1 MSFVVLSLSTIKYR
15 HVLTVKTGLFFF
27 FTSVTDLILTMNEN
41 NLSKINI
48 LTSRYLFLGSKTL
61 EKMVLLLK
69 ESEGDGIIAIRL

>member
-1 MSFVVLSLSTIKYR
+1 MYLLLKP
-15 HVLTVKTGLFFF
+15 GCFFF

>member
-1 MSFVVLSLSTIKYR
+1 
-15 HVLTVKTGLFFF
+15 
-27 FTSVTDLILTMNEN
+27 MNEN